1 MFPTILNSEWVLAK
15 KDFEIQRYDVVA
27 IADGTNGRLVKRI
40 VGMPN
45 DRVEINN
52 GYIYIN
58 DKKIKDSFGIGRIS
72 YYLVDDDD
80 KIMTYWSGLN
90 SGRPVIKFVSHK
102 PIVLSEGEYYYI
114 GDHRSISVYGVVKK
128 INVVGKIVAGF

>member
-1 MFPTILNSEWVLAK
+1 MFPTILNSEWVLVK

-58 DKKIKDSFGIGRIS
+58 DKKIKDSFGINFFS
-72 YYLVDDDD
+72 LVGNT
-80 KIMTYWSGLN
+80 KILKTTIMGPLL
-90 SGRPVIKFVSHK
+90 R
-102 PIVLSEGEYYYI
+102 
-114 GDHRSISVYGVVKK
+114 
-128 INVVGKIVAGF
+128 